1 MSEPAPGNAPG
12 PGARADGPAVP
23 GPSEETT
30 RRSSRGRGWA
40 VVLCL
45 VLAGLLTVPAAVAFW
60 GQRTLNDTQRYVETV
75 QPLVNSPEVQDVIV
89 SKVTSA
95 IEQQV
100 DVEALL
106 NDVFADVITD
116 RPRLQQLTGV
126 LAGAVNAQIERVT
139 RNVVESPTFA
149 DLWTRANTR
158 AQQGL
163 QRALTGDGSG
173 VVALRGDQIVLDL
186 DEVIAEVGQRLVDR
200 GVPVVSRVPVPETDR
215 QIVLVQAPQLQ
226 DLRTIYAFANP
237 IAVWLLPVVG
247 LLYLA
252 AFVLARRRARM
263 TAVVGALLAGNAL
276 LLVLALSIGR
286 QLFVNQLAG
295 TAFGPA
301 STVFYDT
308 LLAYLLRGAQVLL
321 VVGLVLVVIGWLT
334 GSNRVGTSVRRG
346 VAGGLENLGQA
357 IGGTTGATVGAVG
370 SWCAGN
376 ARWLRVVIGAVGI
389 VVLFW
394 GNNPSLPRLWWALA
408 LILVLLACLQV
419 MIGTGRARPE
429 LAAPAV
435 RET

>member
-1 MSEPAPGNAPG
+1 MSEP
-12 PGARADGPAVP
+12 D
-23 GPSEETT
+23 
-30 RRSSRGRGWA
+30 RRSSRGRAWVVA
-40 VVLCL
+40 VCV
-45 VLAGLLTVPAAVAFW
+45 VLAGLLTLPAVVAFW

-75 QPLVNSPEVQDVIV
+75 QPLVHSPEVQDVIV
-89 SKVTSA
+89 TKVTSA

-100 DVEALL
+100 DLEGLL
-106 NDVFADVITD
+106 DDVFADVITD

-139 RNVVESPTFA
+139 RNVVESPAFA

-173 VVALRGDQIVLDL
+173 VVALRGDEIVLDL

-200 GVPVVSRVPVPETDR
+200 GVPVVSQVSVPETDR

-237 IAVWLLPVVG
+237 IATWLLPVVG

-252 AFVLARRRARM
+252 ALVLARRRTRM
-263 TAVVGALLAGNAL
+263 TAVIGGLLAGNAL
-276 LLVLALSIGR
+276 LLVLALSVGR
-286 QLFVNQLAG
+286 QIFVNQLAG

-321 VVGLVLVVIGWLT
+321 VVGLVLLAIGWLT
-334 GSNRVGTSVRRG
+334 GSNRVATSVRRG
-346 VAGGLENLGQA
+346 VAGGLENVGQA
-357 IGGTTGATVGAVG
+357 IAGPAGGTAGTVGA
-370 SWCAGN
+370 WCAAN
-376 ARWLRVVIGAVGI
+376 ARWLRVVIAAAGV
-389 VVLFW
+389 VVLLW
-394 GNNPSLPRLWWALA
+394 GDNPTLSRLWWALA

-419 MIGTGRARPE
+419 LIGSGRARSE
-429 LAAPAV
+429 EAGTAV
-435 RET
+435 SEA